1 VAKVKKAGAVRVAR
15 SGKKAKAKNA
25 PVGASTGRRKAGGRK
40 RAKGKAGKRGKV
52 KVGPQRPAPASTFRV
67 TALDPQ
73 KKCGAGTSVQQLFRI
88 NEELADGVRAH
99 LVFFDRHGWYCEHGR
114 DCPAVAPAKKFSQK
128 VQKVQKVQQVSVMA
142 HGNSG
147 SNGLTHNGRMRA

>member
-25 PVGASTGRRKAGGRK
+25 PVGASTGARKAGGRK
-40 RAKGKAGKRGKV
+40 RVKGKAGKRGKV
-52 KVGPQRPAPASTFRV
+52 VPRAPVSAPTFRV

-73 KKCGAGTSVQQLFRI
+73 KKCGAGTSVQRLFRI

-114 DCPAVAPAKKFSQK
+114 DCPAVAHAKKFSQK
-128 VQKVQKVQQVSVMA
+128 GQKVQKVSVMA
-142 HGNSG
+142 HGNG
-147 SNGLTHNGRMRA
+147 GNNGLTHNGRMRA